1 MYLIKRHKLL
11 SFKIL
16 ALLFT
21 LSLLGCGAKESR
33 RMEQS
38 GFLEDYSQL
47 KEGTNNEAL
56 FVYVNPN
63 ADCRKY
69 NKVIIDQATLW
80 AKTDGSPLSKLDPKD
95 QKMLVTLGWGT
106 VYDGMK
112 KAGFEIVDKPGPDA
126 IRVRGAVTEA
136 VKAKVMVA
144 NVMALAPYVWEA
156 TTLWGMGTGK
166 WPFLGELAAEMEI
179 VDSQSG
185 ERLFAA
191 MSKVVG
197 TLGSNIDPSVRWA
210 DVHDGFDRWRENIA
224 KRMTSCRATGSFAM
238 PEDDRSWIRKNVEYW
253 SP

>member
-1 MYLIKRHKLL
+1 MCLISQHKQL
-11 SFKIL
+11 SFQIIIM
-16 ALLFT
+16 LFA
-21 LSLLGCGAKESR
+21 LSLSGCGAKESR

-38 GFLEDYSQL
+38 GFLGDYSQM

-56 FVYVNPN
+56 FVEVNPK
-63 ADCRKY
+63 ADCRNY
-69 NKVIIDQATLW
+69 PKVIIDEATLW
-80 AKTDGSPLSKLDPKD
+80 AKTDDSPLSKLDPKD

-106 VYDGMK
+106 VYDGMQ
-112 KAGFEIVDKPGPDA
+112 KAGFEIVDTPGPGVM
-126 IRVRGAVTEA
+126 RVRGAITEA
-136 VKAKVMVA
+136 VKARVLVA
-144 NVMALAPYVWEA
+144 NAMALAPYVWEA

-166 WPFLGELAAEMEI
+166 WPFLGELAGEMEV

-197 TLGSNIDPSVRWA
+197 TLGSTLNPTARWG

-238 PEDDRSWIRKNVEYW
+238 PEDDRSWIRKQVEYW

>member
-1 MYLIKRHKLL
+1 MYPINRYKKL
-11 SFKIL
+11 SFQII

-21 LSLLGCGAKESR
+21 LSLSGCGAKEAR
-33 RMEQS
+33 RMKQS
-38 GFLEDYSQL
+38 GFLGDYSQM
-47 KEGTNNEAL
+47 KEGSNNEAL
-56 FVYVNPN
+56 FVYINPA
-63 ADCRKY
+63 ADCRNY
-69 NKVIIDQATLW
+69 SKVIIDQATLW
-80 AKTDGSPLSKLDPKD
+80 AKTDDSPLAKLDPKD

-112 KAGFEIVDKPGPDA
+112 KAGFEIVQKPGPGVM
-126 IRVRGAVTEA
+126 RVRGAITEA

-144 NVMALAPYVWEA
+144 NAMALAPYVWEA

-166 WPFLGELAAEMEI
+166 WPFLGELASEMEI

-197 TLGSNIDPSVRWA
+197 TLGSNLDPNARWH
-210 DVHDGFDRWRENIA
+210 DVHDGFDRWRENLA
-224 KRMTSCRATGSFAM
+224 KRMVSCRATGSFAM
-238 PEDDRSWIRKNVEYW
+238 PEDDRSWIRQKVEYW